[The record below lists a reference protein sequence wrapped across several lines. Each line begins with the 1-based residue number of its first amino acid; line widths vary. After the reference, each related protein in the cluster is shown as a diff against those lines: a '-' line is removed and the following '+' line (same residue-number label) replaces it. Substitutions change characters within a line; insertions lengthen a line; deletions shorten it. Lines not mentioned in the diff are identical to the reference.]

1 MSNELQQA
9 LEARLAEIMPLFE
22 EARDAL
28 TAITLASAKL
38 HRVDLSLAERMDEVG
53 TKYWRKPIGHSIKL
67 VPIRQLFDH
76 EGNQVCNLGSET
88 CHFYVLPATGGLCN
102 ASCNHCQ
109 RGIPNNRPHRLCPVL
124 AEAL

>member
-1 MSNELQQA
+1 MSNDLQQA

-53 TKYWRKPIGHSIKL
+53 TKFWRKPIGHSL
-67 VPIRQLFDH
+67 
-76 EGNQVCNLGSET
+76 S
-88 CHFYVLPATGGLCN
+88 
-102 ASCNHCQ
+102 
-109 RGIPNNRPHRLCPVL
+109 
-124 AEAL
+124 